1 MFIDRCSMLKK
12 LIFLFFIGSVFATN
26 ETAIFSMG
34 CFWSAQSDFDKLP
47 GVISTTVGYDGDKKP
62 KPSYEEVSEG
72 GTKFAESIK
81 VVYDPSK
88 VSYSEVLT
96 YFWHHIDPTVM
107 DEQFCDHGPQYRTA
121 IFYLNEKQKQQ
132 AMASMIQV
140 KRQIPQVYTE
150 IVSSSNFYPAE
161 DYHQNYYKKNPLN
174 YKLYRLNCG
183 RDERIKQIWSINK

>member
-1 MFIDRCSMLKK
+1 MLKK